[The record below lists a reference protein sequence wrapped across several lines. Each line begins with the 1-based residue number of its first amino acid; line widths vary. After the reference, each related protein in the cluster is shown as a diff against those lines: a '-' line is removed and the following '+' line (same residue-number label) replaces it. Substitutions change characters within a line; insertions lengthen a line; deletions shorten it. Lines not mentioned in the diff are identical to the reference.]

1 MLSKLEETMSQIGV
15 DAVFQ
20 AMFLLTDM
28 RELFRQNAPFHDFE
42 GEDKEQAAKIIEG
55 LKKQIAIL
63 EKEVL

>member
-1 MLSKLEETMSQIGV
+1 MSQIGV

-42 GEDKEQAAKIIEG
+42 GEDKEKAEKIIEG
-55 LKKQIAIL
+55 LKKQISIL

>member
-1 MLSKLEETMSQIGV
+1 MSQRGV

-28 RELFRQNAPFHDFE
+28 RELFRKNAPMHDFDE
-42 GEDKEQAAKIIEG
+42 SDKEKAGKVIEK
-55 LKKQIAIL
+55 LKKQISVL

>member
-1 MLSKLEETMSQIGV
+1 MSQIGV

>member
-1 MLSKLEETMSQIGV
+1 MSQIGV

-20 AMFLLTDM
+20 AIFLLTYM
-28 RELFRQNAPFHDFE
+28 RELFRQNAPFQDFE
-42 GEDKEQAAKIIEG
+42 GEDKEKAEKIIEG